1 MFNDKGLFLNCDE
14 RCWLSLYGILLFFT
28 IDIYREAY
36 ISGCYFAGRGFSCR
50 EFLKPQLTNNNEIPS
65 NKLNILKTE
74 WFNKEQYSSWCK
86 FKYTTSFL
94 SNTNKNKNVFFG
106 HLNFFFDICI
116 KDDKFFSKMRFA
128 SITTRIVDV
137 DSKFYLNKVNC
148 DDSISFESQICFI
161 PTRII
166 VPTPILLVGFDKEA
180 KPYSNHNSRRNG
192 KDSLINF
199 YSKNLKTEIETLV
212 LIELNPSQSLTTSY

>member
-1 MFNDKGLFLNCDE
+1 
-14 RCWLSLYGILLFFT
+14 
-28 IDIYREAY
+28 
-36 ISGCYFAGRGFSCR
+36 
-50 EFLKPQLTNNNEIPS
+50 
-65 NKLNILKTE
+65 
-74 WFNKEQYSSWCK
+74 
-86 FKYTTSFL
+86 
-94 SNTNKNKNVFFG
+94 
-106 HLNFFFDICI
+106 
-116 KDDKFFSKMRFA
+116 MRFA